1 MYYSGTLRKDIR
13 LKTFQQ
19 QLAEAIDGR
28 TIPAPSVPAPAFIDY
43 PFEQKELSEADRRL
57 LILLREF
64 GAKRNG

>member
-1 MYYSGTLRKDIR
+1 M
-13 LKTFQQ
+13 KTFQQ